1 MSGSPS
7 KIVSQMTKNQGD
19 FRHVLFLISFTLT
32 LLKNVLCSLKKS
44 VTLIDM
50 KANFLSNCELLNI
63 LQEFALFKSGAAIA
77 MEFSP
82 KEDSKTIPS
91 TLTTGKWGL
100 RNCPMRDVTRHFPME
115 ISTPRKMLD

>member
-1 MSGSPS
+1 M
-7 KIVSQMTKNQGD
+7 
-19 FRHVLFLISFTLT
+19 
-32 LLKNVLCSLKKS
+32 KKS

-91 TLTTGKWGL
+91 ILTTGKWGL
-100 RNCPMRDVTRHFPME
+100 RICPMRDVTRHFLTE